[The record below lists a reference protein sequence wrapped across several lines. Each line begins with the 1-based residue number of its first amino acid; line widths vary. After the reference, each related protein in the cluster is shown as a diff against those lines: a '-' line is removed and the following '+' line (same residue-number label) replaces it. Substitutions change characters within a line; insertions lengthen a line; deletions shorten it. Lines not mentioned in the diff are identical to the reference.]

1 MVKKNLTERSYEVGI
16 MVGETIS
23 TINIVA
29 DSVNSTD
36 SDTLTFKLDGEIV
49 AEVNSWIYWNVVEEW
64 EKDEKGA

>member
-1 MVKKNLTERSYEVGI
+1 MVKKNLTERSYEVGVK
-16 MVGETIS
+16 VGETMS
-23 TINIVA
+23 TITIVA